1 MIQAQ
6 RISSSYHRHHYP
18 AYTSRH
24 SHHLLPAFRTI
35 EASDAPKRPKV
46 YGGIISVNH
55 ENPERVRYAIVYGRY
70 SNKWSFPKGH
80 ANDDEAPMECTKR
93 EILEETGIHTLPD
106 PIDYI
111 RVGYGNY
118 YVFCLNKA
126 IPLHTRDAGE
136 ISDTKWC
143 TIAEMEQM
151 AVNID
156 VSQYIKHWKR
166 RNRVA
171 PSHP

>member
-1 MIQAQ
+1 MIQSQ
-6 RISSSYHRHHYP
+6 RISSSYHRSHYP
-18 AYTSRH
+18 AYTTRYSQY
-24 SHHLLPAFRTI
+24 LLPAFRTLD
-35 EASDAPKRPKV
+35 AQDAPKRPKV

-55 ENPERVRYAIVYGRY
+55 EDQEKVRYALVFGRY

-106 PIDYI
+106 PIDFI

-118 YVFCLNKA
+118 YVFCLNKP
-126 IPLHTRDAGE
+126 IPLHIRDMSE
-136 ISDTKWC
+136 ISETRWC
-143 TIAEMEQM
+143 TIEEMEQM
-151 AVNID
+151 PVNID
-156 VSQYIKHWKR
+156 VSRYIKNWKK

-171 PSHP
+171 PPQP